1 MHVSIGQR
9 LETRTFTNFLKIPIQ
24 LLRSV
29 NIRLLIYLDDI
40 LVLDGTLNITLK
52 ARNTVI
58 YIFQSLGFH
67 NKSKKLCE
75 YEYLK
80 TTIDWS
86 LARYNGGIDNWN
98 SNEQREINLHNK
110 PRSDFTISCSNGE
123 RLENSMSGVFV
134 QRASAHYKNQRKT
147 FNNKN
152 VNHESRQN
160 GKTKRDSYLV
170 RLWKTS
176 FSCSK
181 NDEYQKPQIVI
192 NRKCQLHQNTSPIP
206 KILLPTSNLVRY
218 RNPMETMAKNFM
230 RICLTLSFPWKLDL
244 FKSQTRQELQDI
256 EIGSTLSG
264 SKCPPITM
272 ETPSTICSPNS
283 PW

>member
-1 MHVSIGQR
+1 MNNGKSISIINPDLILQ
-9 LETRTFTNFLKIPIQ
+9 
-24 LLRSV
+24 SV
-29 NIRLLIYLDDI
+29 APMGNAGESI
-40 LVLDGTLNITLK
+40 
-52 ARNTVI
+52 AR
-58 YIFQSLGFH
+58 
-67 NKSKKLCE
+67 
-75 YEYLK
+75 
-80 TTIDWS
+80 
-86 LARYNGGIDNWN
+86 
-98 SNEQREINLHNK
+98 
-110 PRSDFTISCSNGE
+110 
-123 RLENSMSGVFV
+123 VFI